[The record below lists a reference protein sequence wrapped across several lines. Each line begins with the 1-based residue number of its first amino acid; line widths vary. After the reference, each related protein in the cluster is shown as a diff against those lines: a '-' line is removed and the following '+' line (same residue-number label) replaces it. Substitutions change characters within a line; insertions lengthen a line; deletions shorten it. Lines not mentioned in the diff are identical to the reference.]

1 MSIVL
6 DSPAQ
11 QAAKIGA
18 DIAPLVR
25 LLDRLRRQIRR
36 WIWIESLAMVC
47 VAGAAL
53 FWGSLLCDWLLEP
66 PSWVRGLWAVAT
78 GVGLA
83 ILLRGKLFARLA
95 TPLEDASL
103 ATLVERGHAS
113 FRDSLSTAIELSTRD
128 AKVPTQDSNVPTQD
142 SNVPT
147 QDSNVRTQ
155 GLPGQSGDNHDEK
168 GTHDRVDRRL
178 LDRTIRE
185 ALAVVDEV
193 RPHTLLRG
201 RRLMALAMAG
211 AAALASIGGLAWARP
226 AIADMWVRRMA
237 LFSDEQWPRRARLSL
252 EGFVEGRRKVARGSD
267 VDIIVKADARHEI
280 PAAVDLRSRGSAGW
294 RSERMGMRGGIIAE
308 AQSFGHVLKGVTED
322 LLLEV
327 RGADARLQNFRI
339 VVVDAPA
346 LDSLQISYTLPDYL
360 GGGIRRASAS
370 RIVQIPRGSC
380 VDIVCTSTKPL
391 AAAKLLSIADGKEES
406 LATLAD
412 QSVSKTHLDDRRIAA
427 RLENLSGD
435 CTIVLQLTDTD
446 GLIAIEPITFV
457 LSALPDEAPQVSI
470 RLRGISTAVTARA
483 RLPLV
488 GTMSDD
494 HGLAQADVRL
504 HISVPPQDGTQAAAR
519 ETILPIA
526 RMQAGAALID
536 LSAVSPEIVL
546 LEPLG
551 LASPSTL
558 TVGVTAVDGCTLDG
572 RPNSGSSDIWS
583 LDVVTVE
590 ALTAMLEAR
599 EILLRRRFESSIAD
613 LTQARDRLLPRNDA
627 STDTDR
633 LSEAASRAAGET
645 GEIADA
651 FGMIHLELDN
661 NQLLTPELE
670 TRLLRQIADPLF
682 GLATKDL
689 PRLAAASRGG
699 ATTDPADLV
708 RHADD
713 VLARMRTVLDKMM
726 ELESFNE
733 VVEILRGVIRTQEGI
748 RSDTLR
754 RQKQRAREALE
765 RP

>member
-11 QAAKIGA
+11 QAARIGA

-53 FWGSLLCDWLLEP
+53 FWGLLLCDWLLEP

-142 SNVPT
+142 SKVP
-147 QDSNVRTQ
+147 TQ

-360 GGGIRRASAS
+360 GGGVRRASAS

-391 AAAKLLSIADGKEES
+391 AAAKLLSIADGKEKS

-412 QSVSKTHLDDRRIAA
+412 QSVSSQAHLDDRRIAA

-435 CTIVLQLTDTD
+435 YTIVLQLTDTD

-613 LTQARDRLLPRNDA
+613 LTQARDRLLARTDA

-670 TRLLRQIADPLF
+670 TRLLRQIADPLL

-689 PRLAAASRGG
+689 PGLAAASRGG

-713 VLARMRTVLDKMM
+713 VLARMRSVLDKMM

-765 RP
+765 QP

>member
-1 MSIVL
+1 VSLVL
-6 DSPAQ
+6 DPPSPQVTRAV
-11 QAAKIGA
+11 A

-66 PSWVRGLWAVAT
+66 PAWVRGLWAVVT
-78 GVGLA
+78 WVGLA

-103 ATLVERGHAS
+103 ATLVERGHAR

-128 AKVPTQDSNVPTQD
+128 SKWS
-142 SNVPT
+142 
-147 QDSNVRTQ
+147 TQ

-168 GTHDRVDRRL
+168 VTHDRVDRRL

-211 AAALASIGGLAWARP
+211 VAALASIGGLAWTRP
-226 AIADMWVRRMA
+226 AIADLWVRRMA
-237 LFSDEQWPRRARLSL
+237 LFSDEQWPRRAHLSL

-294 RSERMGMRGGIIAE
+294 RSERMGMRGGITAE

-327 RGADARLQNFRI
+327 RGADARLKNFRI

-360 GGGIRRASAS
+360 GGGTRRASAS
-370 RIVQIPRGSC
+370 RIVQIPRGSS
-380 VDIVCTSTKPL
+380 VDIACTSTKPL
-391 AAAKLLSIADGKEES
+391 AAATLVSIEGGQEES

-412 QSVSKTHLDDRRIAA
+412 QSVSKTHLDYRRIAA
-427 RLENLSGD
+427 RIDNLTGD
-435 CTIVLQLTDTD
+435 RTIVLQLTDTD
-446 GLIAIEPITFV
+446 GLIGTEPITFV

-470 RLRGISTAVTARA
+470 RLRGISTAVTSRA

-494 HGLAQADVRL
+494 HGLARADVRL
-504 HISVPPQDGTQAAAR
+504 HVSGPPQDGTQPAAS

-536 LSAVSPEIVL
+536 LPVVSPELVL

-551 LASPSTL
+551 LVPPCTL
-558 TVGVTAVDGCTLDG
+558 TVGVTAVDECTLDG
-572 RPNSGSSDIWS
+572 RPNRGSSDIWS

-613 LTQARDRLLPRNDA
+613 LTQARDRLLAKADV
-627 STDTDR
+627 STDTGR

-651 FGMIHLELDN
+651 FGMIRLELDN
-661 NQLLTPELE
+661 NLLLTPELE
-670 TRLLRQIADPLF
+670 ARLIGQIADPLF
-682 GLATKDL
+682 GFATKDL
-689 PRLAAASRGG
+689 PGLAAASRGG
-699 ATTDPADLV
+699 PTTDLTGLV
-708 RHADD
+708 RRTDE
-713 VLARMRTVLDKMM
+713 VLAQMRSVLDKMM

-733 VVEILRGVIRTQEGI
+733 VVEILRGVIRTQEDI

-765 RP
+765 QP